1 MAFVSRPRKWP
12 VYLRKCLCCKVPASD
27 DKTYGARGLCFEC
40 YQAAKRIGTHRQ
52 WEKSV
57 PAASDN
63 AVMAIVYQVG
73 RTEAAA
79 RFSIPVD
86 KLTHW
91 ARHGVPSDRLAD
103 VYETLADLN
112 LQTLLSK
119 INERHE
125 PLPYRTAEP
134 APTAFRGSALA
145 EIL

>member
-1 MAFVSRPRKWP
+1 M
-12 VYLRKCLCCKVPASD
+12 YLRKCLCCKLPASKQ
-27 DKTYGARGLCFEC
+27 KTYGARGLCFGC
-40 YQAAKRIGTHRQ
+40 HQAAKTTGTHRQ

-73 RTEAAA
+73 RTEAADQFGID
-79 RFSIPVD
+79 RD
-86 KLTHW
+86 TLTAW
-91 ARHGVPSDRLAD
+91 AREGVPRDRLAD
-103 VYETLADLN
+103 VYETLAELN

-119 INERHE
+119 INQRDE

-134 APTAFRGSALA
+134 APTAFRGGALA